1 MVSFVVQIIHNDI
14 KAFGLSQ
21 FAAISVTEV
30 SDVDVVFTEVV
41 LMLILYQQSSPIDY
55 LLVLIIVDHLDTGWT

>member
-14 KAFGLSQ
+14 KAFDLSQ
-21 FAAISVTEV
+21 YAAISVTEV

-41 LMLILYQQSSPIDY
+41 LMLILYQQRSPIDY